1 MRRTAGL
8 SRVVGHRRLL
18 GLLSLLLLGL
28 MVVTVGVVGVVVV
41 VEGVVVGLR
50 VKVVL
55 TNRLVVAMAMAM
67 TRRG

>member
-1 MRRTAGL
+1 M

-28 MVVTVGVVGVVVV
+28 IVVVTVGVVGAVVVV
-41 VEGVVVGLR
+41 VEGVVVGLS
-50 VKVVL
+50 VKVLL
-55 TNRLVVAMAMAM
+55 TDRLVVAMAVTM